1 LKSES
6 LTVSLSVDFSEHK
19 VRKIKL
25 SPTIA
30 EQKIKN
36 WCAYQERS
44 QHETRQKLLEYG
56 LDLEEAD
63 LLISKLISENFL
75 NESRF
80 ATAFAGGK
88 FRIKHW
94 GKNKIKIELKK
105 HKVSDACIKL
115 ALNAI
120 DSDAY
125 EAGIRQVIN
134 KKLQQLIT
142 QSEKPSVNAA
152 QNKLK
157 HKNYYATFNYLLA
170 RGFESDLITEQLKLI
185 LKD

>member
-1 LKSES
+1 
-6 LTVSLSVDFSEHK
+6 VDFSEHK

-105 HKVSDACIKL
+105 HKVSEYCIKM

-120 DSDAY
+120 DDDSY
-125 EAGIRQVIN
+125 HEVIQQVIH
-134 KKLQQLIT
+134 KKLQQL
-142 QSEKPSVNAA
+142 SASSKPTLAGAA

-157 HKNYYATFNYLLA
+157 QKNYYATFNYLLS
-170 RGFESDLITEQLKLI
+170 RGFESDLITEQLKII